1 MDSLVCLFFFFSRF
15 SVFFLLS
22 LFFFFSIFLF
32 LPSCK
37 LSPHPKKISRS
48 DSIPPY
54 FLHLAAGL
62 VAQPVSHIC
71 NISTQTN
78 TVPDVWKTAFTLPLE
93 KCGYPTLLTNY
104 KLRAWKKAFSYNAPY
119 TWNEL
124 QQYLKLCSLNE
135 LKGFLINCKDD
146 RQNIIAWLF
155 LFVMFYFY
163 CLLFYF

>member
-1 MDSLVCLFFFFSRF
+1 MLFSNITYLLLFIIYCFLGTCCGFSGVSFFFFSRF

-22 LFFFFSIFLF
+22 LFFFSIFLF

-62 VAQPVSHIC
+62 IAQPVSHIC

-78 TVPDVWKTAFTLPLE
+78 TVPDVRKTAFTLPLE
-93 KCGYPTLLTNY
+93 KGGYPTLLTNY
-104 KLRAWKKAFSYNAPY
+104 ELRAWKKAFSYNAPY

-135 LKGFLINCKDD
+135 LKGFK
-146 RQNIIAWLF
+146 
-155 LFVMFYFY
+155 
-163 CLLFYF
+163 

>member
-1 MDSLVCLFFFFSRF
+1 MGSLVCLFFS
-15 SVFFLLS
+15 SADSQCFFLSPSSSSLS
-22 LFFFFSIFLF
+22 FSSSPPVNF
-32 LPSCK
+32 LPI
-37 LSPHPKKISRS
+37 LKKISRS

-62 VAQPVSHIC
+62 IAQPVSHIC

-78 TVPDVWKTAFTLPLE
+78 TVPDVRKTAFTLPLE

-104 KLRAWKKAFSYNAPY
+104 ELRAWKKAFSYNAPY

-155 LFVMFYFY
+155 LLVMFYL